1 MERPWNLEKRPSG
14 FDQSSKRI
22 RSGSSGGD
30 EENGRILAE
39 AECGQSRICRW
50 HDAERVRR
58 DDLHPLYPG
67 EAGVHQK
74 GIAQI
79 RSLRASGASWR
90 TISHE
95 LGIGAGNT
103 LQGGSAAFR
112 KPSTDAVGKWLI
124 PDSWVSRKNS
134 SRNTCLWK
142 RDSMGGAAAKPGN
155 KKRKITP
162 GSLRMHWPVYGL
174 RPTARCWK

>member
-1 MERPWNLEKRPSG
+1 MPCGIGVYQTGSTH
-14 FDQSSKRI
+14 SI
-22 RSGSSGGD
+22 RGETSV
-30 EENGRILAE
+30 GRIVAE

-67 EAGVHQK
+67 EAGVHEK
-74 GIAQI
+74 GIDQI
-79 RSLRASGASWR
+79 RSFRASGASWR

-124 PDSWVSRKNS
+124 PDSWVSRKTRQETPVCGRGIPWVEPQL
-134 SRNTCLWK
+134 SRATRN
-142 RDSMGGAAAKPGN
+142 
-155 KKRKITP
+155 
-162 GSLRMHWPVYGL
+162 
-174 RPTARCWK
+174 AR